1 MISDVNVLLLKLQII
16 VSKLKWLS
24 RGLLLATLISFCVFL
39 FSINHDYESLS
50 LFFISIIF
58 ITFIFVFFFG
68 RLKKKGT
75 SYYND
80 LVKKMN
86 ALSLGDNSEIQD
98 IENKTRVVIAEFIN
112 VRNIPFTPKKFSL
125 GFMIMLNA
133 LIVVLWITLNSYQNT
148 NTIETA
154 KPTTIPENTGNQQS
168 PITNPE

>member
-1 MISDVNVLLLKLQII
+1 MISDVNVLLLKLEII
-16 VSKLKWLS
+16 ISKLKWLS
-24 RGLLLATLISFCVFL
+24 RGLLLATLISFCLFL
-39 FSINHDYESLS
+39 FSINNESESLT
-50 LFFISIIF
+50 LFFISIVF
-58 ITFIFVFFFG
+58 ITFIFVFFFE

-86 ALSLGDNSEIQD
+86 ALSLGENSEIQD

-133 LIVVLWITLNSYQNT
+133 LIVILWITLNSYQNT

-154 KPTTIPENTGNQQS
+154 KPTPTPENTGNQQS
-168 PITNPE
+168 PITKPE